1 MVHRFPATHP
11 LPAATARDRAPAID
25 GPPWLAGLGT
35 TLVALGRRLR
45 ALLPGGRAAAVP
57 IAVLC
62 DAADPAAR
70 RRLRRSLR
78 AGLREA
84 ERALAGW
91 PDLAITVAVLETVG
105 TPGRTDDLGAL
116 VAACRVQR
124 RPDGWRA
131 VIRLAATAAGQPL
144 TDDNRLTALW
154 LALDW
159 LLDWRP
165 DGPDAFTVPYQPAA
179 AAPPIDLPAVPP
191 LPPPRRRR
199 TARPRRPAPGRT
211 GPRRHA
217 GADGRPPS
225 RRPRRATPRPRPP
238 CRPMASPGR
247 SRTMRRRRRDE
258 RRCST
263 SPASPP
269 SSAGPSAPRPAARS

>member
-1 MVHRFPATHP
+1 M
-11 LPAATARDRAPAID
+11 
-25 GPPWLAGLGT
+25 
-35 TLVALGRRLR
+35 
-45 ALLPGGRAAAVP
+45 
-57 IAVLC
+57 
-62 DAADPAAR
+62 
-70 RRLRRSLR
+70 
-78 AGLREA
+78 
-84 ERALAGW
+84 
-91 PDLAITVAVLETVG
+91 LETVG

-191 LPPPRRRR
+191 LGAAAPPPDGA
-199 TARPRRPAPGRT
+199 TPAPRARANEAAPPPAADRSAADPT
-211 GPRRHA
+211 PA
-217 GADGRPPS
+217 PSDAPPATALPADGLAWPEPDD
-225 RRPRRATPRPRPP
+225 AET
-238 CRPMASPGR
+238 AEG
-247 SRTMRRRRRDE
+247 
-258 RRCST
+258 
-263 SPASPP
+263 
-269 SSAGPSAPRPAARS
+269 